1 MLLKLALRNITAHK
15 KPSMVTVLLTMVT
28 TALLVFSTAWMDG
41 SHQTMIKNGVEIYTG
56 YIQIT
61 GKGFR
66 ENPSFEHLIF
76 DAQGVRKVLAAN
88 PDIAVFGSRFESFVL
103 FSKDE
108 KAVGGMLT
116 GIEPDKEIHLS
127 RLAASLQ
134 EGEFLEPDDSNQVYI
149 GKELAHRLKVG
160 VGDRLAFVGSGADYS
175 FAADMLRVKGIFQTG
190 LFEFDASGAFVS
202 EHYFSK
208 IMAAKNYASHF
219 IVLPKQ
225 PDQAVQLAARLG
237 RILGPDYE
245 VASWKETMAGLV
257 KAMQLDSVFGYI
269 TLAIIFTVIFF
280 VIMIYTLLTV
290 FSRIREIGILRAI
303 GTRPGQILVMLLLES
318 CLLALFSVLPGGLLG
333 GTLAW
338 YFHLHP
344 IVFSGFEEQ
353 FKQYEL
359 AVSAMPTAFMPLII
373 FRDMAVMFFLTI
385 LATLYPILKVNRMP
399 PVEAIHHV

>member
-1 MLLKLALRNITAHK
+1 MLLKLALRNLTAHK
-15 KPSMVTVLLTMVT
+15 KRSLVTILLTTIT

-41 SHQTMIKNGVEIYTG
+41 SHHTMIKNGVEIYSG

-61 GKGFR
+61 GRGFR
-66 ENPSFEHLIF
+66 KNPSFEHLIF
-76 DAQGVRKVLAAN
+76 DAQEVRGVLAN
-88 PDIAVFGSRFESFVL
+88 TSDIAVFGSRFESFVL

-116 GIEPDKEIHLS
+116 GIEPDREIHLS

-134 EGEFLEPDDSNQVYI
+134 EGAFLQPDDGNQVYI
-149 GKELAHRLKVG
+149 GRELARRLKVG

-175 FAADMLRVKGIFQTG
+175 FAADMLQVKGIFQTG
-190 LFEFDASGAFVS
+190 LFEFDASSAFVP
-202 EHYFSK
+202 ERYFSQ
-208 IMAAKNYASHF
+208 IMAAENYASHF
-219 IVLPKQ
+219 IVLPRQ
-225 PDQAVQLAARLG
+225 PDQAEQLAARLG
-237 RILGPDYE
+237 HSLGAACE
-245 VASWKETMAGLV
+245 VVSWKQSMAGLV
-257 KAMQLDSVFGYI
+257 KAMRLDSVFGYI

-333 GTLAW
+333 SAFAW

-344 IVFSGFEEQ
+344 IVFAGFEEQ
-353 FKQYEL
+353 FKQYGL
-359 AVSAMPTAFMPLII
+359 AVSAMPTAFMPLTIL
-373 FRDMAVMFFLTI
+373 RDMAVMFFLTI

-399 PVEAIHHV
+399 PVKAIYHV